1 MAYFP
6 MMINLKDRFCLVVGG
21 GIVAFRKVKVLREFG
36 ARVTV
41 EASAICKEIEEIP
54 NIYKCRKDFES
65 TDLKDVF
72 LVVAATDDRQTN
84 QKISRLCRERGILV
98 NAVDQPEDCD
108 FIFPSYLKEGD
119 VVAAFSSGGNS
130 PVLTQ
135 YLKEKNRTIV
145 TAHLGKIADAL
156 GTIRD
161 EVKSMTATEQ
171 ERKKIYQNLLLA
183 LLTTDDVPES
193 EELLNKI
200 KER

>member
-21 GIVAFRKVKVLREFG
+21 GIVAFRKVKVLRQFG

-41 EASAICKEIEEIP
+41 EASEICKEIEEIP

-145 TAHLGKIADAL
+145 TAHLGEIADAL

-171 ERKKIYQNLLLA
+171 ERKKICQNLLLD
-183 LLTTDDVPES
+183 LLNTDDVPES